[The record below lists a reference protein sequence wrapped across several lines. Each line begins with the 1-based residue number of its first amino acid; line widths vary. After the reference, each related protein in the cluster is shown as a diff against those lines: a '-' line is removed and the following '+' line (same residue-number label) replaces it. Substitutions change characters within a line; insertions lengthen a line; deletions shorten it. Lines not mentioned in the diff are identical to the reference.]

1 MSGDEGHIFLDVP
14 IRARAAH
21 GGEADA
27 VHLAR
32 RRRAATERRGL
43 RCLRCASLAGS
54 LFLLWLKN
62 LAKLCARV
70 QVDCAKNCAAL
81 AMPYTSY
88 TNRDEKPYDD
98 PDKWLSIS
106 HGGWIGPATDTVPV
120 RVAKKIEAFVQSRE
134 PVLHIDE
141 VLNNKKDVHQVRLL
155 FQRLL
160 EEKVP
165 VQVFLW
171 GAILQGDAAF
181 AQLMRL
187 LHECSVW
194 SINLGELRFSEAQ
207 CAKLAETLKKS
218 GDAHVLRVHGGG
230 PVEGDVPP
238 TIRDNRWK
246 HGLGASAPTSRTTS
260 CASRS
265 RTGSTRRT
273 TSATKTGRRATRAA
287 GPRSSAC
294 SAGVRQVAPPPVHH
308 RRLAARVLLRRE
320 HVGAAVSTPRPPPPR
335 PRRRRRRPARRRPA
349 RPPPAPSHAHVP
361 RAAATR
367 RARRRRRS
375 GSVTCLRRATR

>member
-1 MSGDEGHIFLDVP
+1 
-14 IRARAAH
+14 
-21 GGEADA
+21 
-27 VHLAR
+27 
-32 RRRAATERRGL
+32 
-43 RCLRCASLAGS
+43 
-54 LFLLWLKN
+54 
-62 LAKLCARV
+62 
-70 QVDCAKNCAAL
+70 
-81 AMPYTSY
+81 MPYTSY

-165 VQVFLW
+165 VQVCFLQ
-171 GAILQGDAAF
+171 GAIPLQGDAAF

-218 GDAHVLRVHGGG
+218 GVTHMFYECTVAGQWKETYRS
-230 PVEGDVPP
+230 

-246 HGLGASAPTSRTTS
+246 HGLWRF
-260 CASRS
+260 
-265 RTGSTRRT
+265 
-273 TSATKTGRRATRAA
+273 
-287 GPRSSAC
+287 GPDEEQNDV
-294 SAGVRQVAPPPVHH
+294 VRQSVKNWFNPENHQCNKDWSARHKGGWTAVERVQCEACGKW
-308 RRLAARVLLRRE
+308 RRLPSTIDGWPRE
-320 HVGAAVSTPRPPPPR
+320 FYCVENTWEPRYALPRPPPPR
-335 PRRRRRRPARRRPA
+335 PPPP
-349 RPPPAPSHAHVP
+349 RPPAALPLSHAHAP

-375 GSVTCLRRATR
+375 GSATCLRRATR